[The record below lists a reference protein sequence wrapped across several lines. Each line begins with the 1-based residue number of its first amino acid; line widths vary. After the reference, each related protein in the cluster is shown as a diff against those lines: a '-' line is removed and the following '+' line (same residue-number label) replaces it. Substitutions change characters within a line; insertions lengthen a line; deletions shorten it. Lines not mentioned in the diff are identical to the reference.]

1 METITALIPNDLKDF
16 IEIFIIW
23 VVLYFA
29 YINFKRIRG
38 LRILFGLV
46 GFLFILFIISTL
58 LDLEVIRFLIEQ
70 FSFIGLALVVLFQ
83 AELRRALAEL
93 GTPHIFGR
101 ATHKK
106 ETIQLLGE
114 AIFELAHKQFGALI
128 AIERDTNLTQYELSG
143 IQLDAAVSRELILT
157 IFQPKTALHD
167 GGIIIRND
175 RIAAGACIFP
185 VSQREDLDRNL
196 GLRHRAGLGLSEE
209 SDAVTIAVSEETGNV
224 SICFQGKIERDFTQ
238 ASFEKRI
245 NQLVML
251 EKYEKLDPEQLADE
265 DNNSD
270 SGDRRV
276 VSSK

>member
-29 YINFKRIRG
+29 YINFKRTRG